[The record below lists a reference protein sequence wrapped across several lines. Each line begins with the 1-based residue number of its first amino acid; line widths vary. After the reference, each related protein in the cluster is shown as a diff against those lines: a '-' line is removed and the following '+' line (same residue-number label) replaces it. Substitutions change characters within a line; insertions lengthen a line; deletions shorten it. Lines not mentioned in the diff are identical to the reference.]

1 MLDRIL
7 IATWEKWHTTV
18 MLTSHE
24 NNTWIDC
31 IYDNYWEIMTDS
43 RSTIVFL
50 YQTTRK
56 TAGTSTR
63 IATTMMK
70 IVMNISTVPCSIYEQ
85 TSCLTTMTHNCCQF
99 MIKWNHCAQIMD
111 LCYGDLHPLRRLG
124 RNYRINN
131 QCQTDNEIPMINRSQ
146 PITGKPWHWK
156 CLKHRM
162 NIHCAAGLLLILL
175 KDQSVLFDWNT
186 SPSRYMGNVFTKR
199 QWLIQHHV

>member
-1 MLDRIL
+1 MWYVTVYLHNRKIPCANMLQL
-7 IATWEKWHTTV
+7 IQTYIKWTCSMFNLWTDELFTHV
-18 MLTSHE
+18 YSFIIF
-24 NNTWIDC
+24 NN
-31 IYDNYWEIMTDS
+31 YS
-43 RSTIVFL
+43 
-50 YQTTRK
+50 
-56 TAGTSTR
+56 
-63 IATTMMK
+63 
-70 IVMNISTVPCSIYEQ
+70 
-85 TSCLTTMTHNCCQF
+85 LTTMTHNRCQF

-111 LCYGDLHPLRRLG
+111 LCDSDLHPLRWLG

-131 QCQTDNEIPMINRSQ
+131 KCQTGNEIPMINRDP

-156 CLKHRM
+156 CHQHRM